1 MFEQGNFSGA
11 NWSKVKV
18 YVFIIIVIPEMSQDT
33 VVGKSLITLK
43 GDMHAEANKVIRPPA
58 RLML

>member
-1 MFEQGNFSGA
+1 MILLNILANLDSAVVLTVLILLRISSSPILFSKFQVD
-11 NWSKVKV
+11 NVK
-18 YVFIIIVIPEMSQDT
+18 E
-33 VVGKSLITLK
+33 